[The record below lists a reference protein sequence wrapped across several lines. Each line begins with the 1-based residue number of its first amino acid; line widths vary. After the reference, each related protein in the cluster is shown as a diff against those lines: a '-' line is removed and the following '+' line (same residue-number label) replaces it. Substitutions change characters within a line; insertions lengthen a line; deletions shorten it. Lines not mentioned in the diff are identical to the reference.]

1 MNLGQYIAQQ
11 LLEAED
17 KQTIALFPGAF
28 KPPHKGHFDVVKQL
42 LQKADEVVVLVSPK
56 TRDGVDADESVAIW
70 ELYKSI
76 LPGNV
81 NYLVANENPV
91 KETYN
96 LITSNPEAKIVAAFG
111 KDEFTRFN
119 SILSNE
125 KYKNAELFNAG
136 TFDNVNATNFRI
148 AIKSKKEDLDED
160 GDGNEYLAVKKG
172 TYYFGFTVTQI
183 RPFRMDSSKTIA
195 VTFK

>member
-11 LLEAED
+11 LLEND
-17 KQTIALFPGAF
+17 QYTIGVFPGAF
-28 KPPHKGHFDVVKQL
+28 KPPHKGHFNVVKKL
-42 LQKADEVVVLVSPK
+42 ADMCDEVQILISPK
-56 TRDGVDADESVAIW
+56 TREGITKDESVAIW

-125 KYKNAELFNAG
+125 KYRNAG
-136 TFDNVNATNFRI
+136 VGQQLLER
-148 AIKSKKEDLDED
+148 AIGLAQKNQISEIQLDYWEGNTEASSFFTENGFKAFNHRMMKK
-160 GDGNEYLAVKKG
+160 V
-172 TYYFGFTVTQI
+172 
-183 RPFRMDSSKTIA
+183 
-195 VTFK
+195 